1 MARIRKESLSMAK
14 SCRNCAHAKDL
25 SFGERTLPF
34 CTKNPPTVEVQRT
47 QEGGLVVNSWYP
59 PIPTA
64 PCGEHRRRWFGAL
77 KAPSPQ

>member
-14 SCRNCAHAKDL
+14 SCLTCRYASKLQAG
-25 SFGERTLPF
+25 SF
-34 CTKNPPTVEVQRT
+34 CTRLPPRVEVTRS
-47 QEGGLVVNSWYP
+47 EDGFKLDSWYP

-64 PCGEHRRRWFGAL
+64 PCGEHKRRWFGAL